1 MSGTDL
7 PADGTPQPAPP
18 TSGVPA
24 HDALILSGGRSSRLG
39 GEPKALLRAGGT
51 TLLARTVEA
60 AAGAGQLAVV
70 GPEEYLRAAG
80 LAPGQCLSV
89 REDPPYSG
97 PAAAIGAGLDALDR
111 AGAGAPWLLVLAC
124 DMPGIAAA
132 VDALLKAAGSPGTPP
147 GTSLL
152 ACAEGRAQPLA
163 GLHDAAALRAAVR
176 EQREAGGLENLSV
189 FKLLARVQR
198 REVPVPAGSTSDV
211 DTWEDA
217 RRAGAVAGPG
227 PSNAGA
233 PEPQQRSTY
242 GKPGG
247 AA

>member
-1 MSGTDL
+1 MTGTNP
-7 PADGTPQPAPP
+7 PADGTRQSPAAVAA
-18 TSGVPA
+18 VPA
-24 HDALILSGGRSSRLG
+24 YDALILSGGRSSRLG
-39 GEPKALLRAGGT
+39 GEPKALLRAGGR

-60 AAGAGQLAVV
+60 AAGAGQVAVV
-70 GPEEYLRAAG
+70 GPAEHLPAAG

-111 AGAGAPWLLVLAC
+111 AGARAPWLLVLAC

-132 VDALLKAAGSPGTPP
+132 VDALLEAAGSPDGVPP

-163 GLHDAAALRAAVR
+163 GLHDTAALRAAVR
-176 EQREAGGLENLSV
+176 GQRGAGGLENLSV

-227 PSNAGA
+227 PSTAGA
-233 PEPQQRSTY
+233 PELH
-242 GKPGG
+242 
-247 AA
+247 